1 MLIILAMA
9 VGCLAM
15 AVGCGD
21 PKGKGDALDGQVD
34 IRFSEGRIA
43 DSPLDVATDSAAGDA
58 AADAGPGDTAVDSF
72 PHGIDADSAPG
83 DTAADA
89 GPGDSAPADGPTGDP
104 QDLADPC
111 HDPGGFPL
119 TCDDGIAC
127 TADTCVPGV
136 GCSNTPADGA
146 CDDGIPCTADTC
158 VPGVGCSN
166 TPADGACD
174 DGIACTA
181 DTCVLGVGCSNTPAD
196 GACDDG
202 IPCTADT
209 CVPGVGCSNTPAD
222 GACDDGIPCTADTCV
237 LGVGCSNTP
246 ANGACDDGIPCTAD
260 TCVLGVG
267 CSNTP
272 DDGACDDGNICS
284 QNKCEAGSGCVAAGT
299 EPGPCQWPGNWFLS
313 AQNPVLVPTPTD
325 PDQGADNVYA
335 PDVLFHD
342 GKWWMWYG
350 GQGSDGHDSIFVAW
364 SSDLVS
370 WSKHASAGNP
380 VPVVDHGGANHVNDP
395 SVVHVGGTFYMYYTE
410 APTGENDRIY
420 LATSA
425 DGISWTKKGMVLDV
439 GAPGSWEPDRVG
451 RPSVL
456 YEDGQFR
463 MWYDGQIYGV
473 ARHVG
478 YATSPDGYNWT
489 KHSGN
494 PVLLHQGA
502 VDVDRVGDWYVL
514 LSESGN
520 GTLLFVAKN
529 PAEWTSLGQLFGKS
543 GQGYDAYGQ
552 VTPFLLVDGGAA
564 KAILFG
570 GASHSCWCKNRI
582 ALALPDGSPD
592 IEGCNGCLVGY
603 SDCDSACAAAGNSG
617 GWCAAPGSQDPSACC
632 ACF

>member
-89 GPGDSAPADGPTGDP
+89 GPGDSAPAEGPTGDP

-136 GCSNTPADGA
+136 GCSNTP
-146 CDDGIPCTADTC
+146 
-158 VPGVGCSN
+158 
-166 TPADGACD
+166 
-174 DGIACTA
+174 
-181 DTCVLGVGCSNTPAD
+181 
-196 GACDDG
+196 
-202 IPCTADT
+202 
-209 CVPGVGCSNTPAD
+209 
-222 GACDDGIPCTADTCV
+222 
-237 LGVGCSNTP
+237 
-246 ANGACDDGIPCTAD
+246 
-260 TCVLGVG
+260 
-267 CSNTP
+267 

-284 QNKCEAGSGCVAAGT
+284 QNKCEAGSGCVAADT